1 MTDTTDAPG
10 VTTGEPADLLALT
23 DSTPMALLLDRWLEE
38 SLAEV
43 GDRPDDAE
51 QADRML
57 WVLRRVRQRIAEV
70 EYTASMRKAQIDTW
84 AAEQREQ
91 LDARMDYITAGLE
104 QWAHAER
111 ERTGRQTVKLPAG
124 TLKLTARRQ
133 SVVIEEPRSEETV
146 GAVGALVPDAVVTKL
161 EVQATPLRTKGIQ
174 AGDPIEG
181 YENPEGYV
189 AHTAVLPSEDT
200 DGHGGFVE
208 VPRVAVL
215 VPADGREGF
224 SFKVDTR

>member
-1 MTDTTDAPG
+1 MTDTP
-10 VTTGEPADLLALT
+10 TGTALTGAPADPT
-23 DSTPMALLLDRWLEE
+23 DVEQLLDQWLEE
-38 SLAEV
+38 SLAEI
-43 GDRPDDAE
+43 GDTPADEEQVDRLVWAMRRLAE
-51 QADRML
+51 RH
-57 WVLRRVRQRIAEV
+57 AEV
-70 EYTASMRKAQIDTW
+70 EEVAQRRARLVAAW
-84 AAEQREQ
+84 AAEESEKLRRRS
-91 LDARMDYITAGLE
+91 ARIEAILE
-104 QWAHAER
+104 GWAHAER

-215 VPADGREGF
+215 VPADGREGY